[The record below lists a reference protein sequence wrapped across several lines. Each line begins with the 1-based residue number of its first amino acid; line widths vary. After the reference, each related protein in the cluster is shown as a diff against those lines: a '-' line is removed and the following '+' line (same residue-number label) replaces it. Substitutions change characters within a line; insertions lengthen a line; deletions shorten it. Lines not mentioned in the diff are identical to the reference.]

1 MRANPEPIVVTSPLT
16 SQGTVTAANLDSVDS
31 ALPGE
36 AERRMPGSCLEQREL
51 FIRELL
57 NVRWELVLALPE
69 RLQRV

>member
-31 ALPGE
+31 ALLGE

-57 NVRWELVLALPE
+57 NVRWELS
-69 RLQRV
+69 